1 MINSNIETRQRRN
14 SQFDNQLEE
23 FNTESEFNAV
33 PELGAIIW
41 AQGDT
46 YVGDG
51 TEWQRLAKA
60 NEIPTFSNGY
70 QVAYDDRH
78 ASYASAQILTN
89 VEQEVENNVATSFG
103 NLGIYDGT
111 KFYFQNRTIYTVS
124 ISFTAQMSTNNAHA
138 NLFFGYSGIPYNGDA
153 NILYFAKGKDVDHYF
168 TMTYQIVGDDST
180 ANGIKLYIHPSHGGR
195 LWNAKFTIQ
204 QAF

>member
-1 MINSNIETRQRRN
+1 MINQNIETRQRRN

-23 FNTESEFNAV
+23 FNSQSEYNAV

-60 NEIPTFSNGY
+60 NEIPTFANGY

-78 ASYASAQILTN
+78 TNSTNAQIISE
-89 VEQEVENNVATSFG
+89 VEQEVENNVATSNG
-103 NLGIYDGT
+103 SLSVYDGT
-111 KFYFQNRTIYTVS
+111 KFYFRSRTIYTVT
-124 ISFTAQMSTNNAHA
+124 ISFTSLVTANNAHA
-138 NLFFGYSGIPYNGDA
+138 TLFFGYSGIPYNGDSDV
-153 NILYFAKGKDVDHYF
+153 LYYAKGNGVAHQF
-168 TMTYQIVGDDST
+168 TRTYQIVGDSST
-180 ANGIKLYIHPSHGGR
+180 ESGIKLYIYPSKGGK
-195 LWNAKFTIQ
+195 LWGAKFTIQ